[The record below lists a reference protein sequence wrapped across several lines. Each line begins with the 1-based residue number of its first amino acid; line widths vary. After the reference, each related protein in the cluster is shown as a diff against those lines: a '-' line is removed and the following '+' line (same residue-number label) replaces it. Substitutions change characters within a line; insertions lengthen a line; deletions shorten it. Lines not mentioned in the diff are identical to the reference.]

1 MSKTSTANNYG
12 TRPDLAG
19 AEAKASFKDWRTA
32 LAYITE
38 SGRKLGKSKF
48 FEDIKRGLLRRQA
61 DSSFRLRDLER
72 YMASLPMA
80 QASEAQTERAQDRQR
95 RKEEAEIR
103 KIEAAA
109 RREEFDLSVK
119 MGRYIPREQVHLELA
134 ARAVTLSLGLKTA
147 LEAKSLDIIS
157 VIDGN
162 PKKSL
167 PLQELL
173 EGILD
178 EAFNSYSREM
188 EFELEFVEDTAKEAD
203 ENGEN

>member
-1 MSKTSTANNYG
+1 MSKTSSVNNCD
-12 TRPDLAG
+12 TRQGL
-19 AEAKASFKDWRTA
+19 SFKDWRAA
-32 LAYITE
+32 LAHITE

-48 FEDIKRGLLRRQA
+48 FEDIKRGRLRRQA
-61 DSSFRLRDLER
+61 DGSFRLRDLER

-109 RREEFDLSVK
+109 RREEFDLAVK

-157 VIDGN
+157 ALDGN

-188 EFELEFVEDTAKEAD
+188 EFELEFVEDAAKEAD
-203 ENGEN
+203 ENGKN